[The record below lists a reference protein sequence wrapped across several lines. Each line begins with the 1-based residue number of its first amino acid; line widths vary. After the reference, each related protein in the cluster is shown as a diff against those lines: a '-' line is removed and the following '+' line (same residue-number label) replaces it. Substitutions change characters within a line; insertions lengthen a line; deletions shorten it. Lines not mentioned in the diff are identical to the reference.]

1 MELHQLRYVI
11 AVAETGSFSRAA
23 EHLFVVQSNVS
34 AQIRKLEREVGVP
47 LFERRAHDVVI
58 TEFGRAFLPRARQAL
73 AALEDAR
80 AAVDAVRGLTL
91 GKAELGIIGTVAG
104 WLLPGLAQRF
114 RASHP
119 LVDLWL
125 TEEPTVVLAEM
136 VASRRLPQALVN
148 LPVPQAEQLNTEVLF
163 LEELVVVVP
172 PDHRLRGTAEAP
184 LEWFRD
190 DDWLLPE
197 PGNALRGLIAQA
209 LGSAGY
215 MPTPRIQVG
224 KKQLMQDLAIAGVG
238 VALLP
243 AATAL
248 HPLGPDTGR
257 IIRVSEPKVIRS
269 VGLVTHRTRSRSPG
283 DMALDAV
290 LRDVIS
296 ERCANADA
304 LPGTIAVQG
313 PGGPLREAEP
323 EPMTP
328 IAIR

>member
-23 EHLFVVQSNVS
+23 ERLFVVQSNVS
-34 AQIRKLEREVGVP
+34 AQVRKLEREVGAP
-47 LFERRAHDVVI
+47 LFERRAHEVVI

-91 GKAELGIIGTVAG
+91 GKAELGIIGTVVG
-104 WLLPGLAQRF
+104 WLLPELTRRF
-114 RASHP
+114 RATHP

-136 VASRRLPQALVN
+136 VATRRLPQALLN
-148 LPVPQAEQLNTEVLF
+148 LPVQPAEQLNCEILF
-163 LEELVVVVP
+163 REELVVVVP
-172 PDHRLRGTAEAP
+172 PEHRLRGTQEAP
-184 LEWFRD
+184 LESFRD
-190 DDWLLPE
+190 DEWLLPE
-197 PGNALRGLIAQA
+197 PGNALRGLICDA
-209 LGSAGY
+209 LGEAGF

-248 HPLGPDTGR
+248 HPLGRDSGR
-257 IIRVSEPKVIRS
+257 VIRLSEPKILRT
-269 VGLVTHRTRSRSPG
+269 VGLVTHRAGSRSPG
-283 DMALDAV
+283 DLALDDV
-290 LRDVIS
+290 LRALIA
-296 ERCANADA
+296 ERFPQAEGPAAVPIVMAPAKAD
-304 LPGTIAVQG
+304 GE
-313 PGGPLREAEP
+313 RER
-323 EPMTP
+323 MTP
-328 IAIR
+328 IANR

>member
-1 MELHQLRYVI
+1 MI

-34 AQIRKLEREVGVP
+34 AQIRKLEREVGAP
-47 LFERRAHDVVI
+47 LFERRSHDVVM

-73 AALEDAR
+73 AALEEAR

-104 WLLPGLAQRF
+104 WLLPELARRF
-114 RASHP
+114 RAAHP

-148 LPVPQAEQLNTEVLF
+148 LPVQQAEQLMTDVLF
-163 LEELVVVVP
+163 REELVVVVP
-172 PDHRLRGTAEAP
+172 PDHRLRGTAEAT
-184 LEWFRD
+184 LDSFRD

-197 PGNALRGLIAQA
+197 PGNALRGLIADA
-209 LGSAGY
+209 LGAAGY
-215 MPTPRIQVG
+215 VPTPRIQVG
-224 KKQLMQDLAIAGVG
+224 KKQLMQELAVAGVG

-248 HPLGPDTGR
+248 HPLGPDSGR
-257 IIRVSEPKVIRS
+257 IIRVTEPKVVRS
-269 VGLVTHRTRSRSPG
+269 VGLVTHRARGRSPG
-283 DMALDAV
+283 DLALEDV
-290 LRDVIS
+290 LRQVIVELS
-296 ERCANADA
+296 AHGDG
-304 LPGTIAVQG
+304 LPGALIAEG
-313 PGGPLREAEP
+313 PDGDRSTA